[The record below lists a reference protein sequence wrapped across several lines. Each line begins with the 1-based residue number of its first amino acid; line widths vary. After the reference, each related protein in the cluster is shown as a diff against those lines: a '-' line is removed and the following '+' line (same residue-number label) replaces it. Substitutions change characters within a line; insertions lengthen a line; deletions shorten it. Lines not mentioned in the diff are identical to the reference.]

1 MENNTTATSPSEQPV
16 RPLDRDIRSPGVW
29 AWFFNYLLLG
39 GAALALLVEVI
50 GSGAWGRLGV
60 PLLLIALA
68 IGNLARL
75 QAAERRRAEP
85 SAAPDPARR

>member
-1 MENNTTATSPSEQPV
+1 MENDTTATTPSGQPV
-16 RPLDRDIRSPGVW
+16 RPLHRDVRSPGVW

-39 GAALALLVEVI
+39 GAAVVI
-50 GSGAWGRLGV
+50 LIEIINSGAWGRLGV

-75 QAAERRRAEP
+75 HASERRRAKP
-85 SAAPDPARR
+85 SASG